1 MTKRFL
7 SWLLASVFLTTAPAA
22 QAQQPAKMIARVAI
36 LSLTAAPVQTD
47 RIEAFREALRKLGYF
62 EGQNINFEYRYGDNK
77 SARMAGLAAEL
88 VALKVDVIV
97 TTGSGA
103 TLPAKNATRQIP
115 IVMMADNDPVTAGI
129 VASLARP
136 GGNITGLTNVTT
148 DLAGKRL
155 ELLKE
160 IVPKLSRVAVLRDL
174 TNVTGG
180 SVDVIEA
187 TARELK
193 LQTQSFEAAKVEDFD
208 SQFQAIM
215 KWRPGGLIT
224 DGGPLMNAHRKR
236 NVEFATKNKLP
247 AIYGRD
253 EQRQRRRAGQLRH
266 QQY

>member
-1 MTKRFL
+1 MQK
-7 SWLLASVFLTTAPAA
+7 
-22 QAQQPAKMIARVAI
+22 
-36 LSLTAAPVQTD
+36 D

-103 TLPAKNATRQIP
+103 TLPAKEATRQIP

-136 GGNITGLTNVTT
+136 GGNITGLTNISI

-160 IVPKLSRVAVLRDL
+160 IIPKLSRVAVLERSDK
-174 TNVTGG
+174 
-180 SVDVIEA
+180 
-187 TARELK
+187 R
-193 LQTQSFEAAKVEDFD
+193 
-208 SQFQAIM
+208 
-215 KWRPGGLIT
+215 
-224 DGGPLMNAHRKR
+224 HRGER
-236 NVEFATKNKLP
+236 
-247 AIYGRD
+247 
-253 EQRQRRRAGQLRH
+253 
-266 QQY
+266 

>member
-22 QAQQPAKMIARVAI
+22 QTQQPAKMIPRVAI

-97 TTGSGA
+97 TTGSRA

-187 TARELK
+187 TARELEPA
-193 LQTQSFEAAKVEDFD
+193 TESFEAAKVEN
-208 SQFQAIM
+208 SIV
-215 KWRPGGLIT
+215 
-224 DGGPLMNAHRKR
+224 NSKR
-236 NVEFATKNKLP
+236 L
-247 AIYGRD
+247 
-253 EQRQRRRAGQLRH
+253 
-266 QQY
+266 